1 MKDEDYLDM
10 MNDTS
15 KLLAKKRADSL
26 GNSVSSFCKSY
37 QVADNVEFWKWV
49 GRNYPNKY
57 SSAGLLKEAA
67 ISNENT
73 RRGLRTMLQGKG
85 YEWDFMKAE
94 RLKPGNIGSKY
105 YAGDDPSQFGIDVTK
120 KKLFS
125 GKVQKTYQNKAYV
138 STNNPDLHNTPKD
151 AVVVTNKEKVAY
163 AQKQG
168 YETQEF
174 MDNDSI
180 IEATDKRLNQAE
192 SGNAYSTYTLSEVA
206 GASAKAGAIGAVV
219 GMTTE
224 AVVSYKAWKNG
235 DMTDDEYL
243 SEILKSGGDAG
254 VTAGATTA
262 VMIPVQAAITTVGAS
277 SLIGIPVAFV
287 MSSAINKVVAPCFG
301 RGEYREILGKA
312 KFYQNLEGV
321 SRDFVQVAEQ
331 SANQMEAY
339 VKVMQQQQIRH
350 NQMKQLSKQLDQGL
364 EDLYKKI

>member
-15 KLLAKKRADSL
+15 KLLAKKRAESL
-26 GNSVSSFCKSY
+26 SNSATSFCKSY

-125 GKVQKTYQNKAYV
+125 GKAQKTYQNKAYV
-138 STNNPDLHNTPKD
+138 STNNPDLHNTPND

-163 AQKQG
+163 AQRQG

-180 IEATDKRLNQAE
+180 TKATDKRLNQAE
-192 SGNAYSTYTLSEVA
+192 NGGAYSTYTLSEVA
-206 GASAKAGAIGAVV
+206 GASAKAGAVGAVV
-219 GMTTE
+219 AMTTE
-224 AVVSYKAWKNG
+224 SVASYKAWKNG
-235 DMTDDEYL
+235 EITDDEYL
-243 SEILKSGGDAG
+243 SEICKSGGEAG
-254 VTAGATTA
+254 VTAAGTTA
-262 VMIPVQAAITTVGAS
+262 VMIPVQAAITTAGAS

-287 MSSAINKVVAPCFG
+287 MSSAIDKIVAPAFG
-301 RGEYREILGKA
+301 RGEYREILNDA
-312 KFYQNLEGV
+312 KLYQNLEDV

-331 SANQMEAY
+331 SANEMETY
-339 VKVMQQQQIRH
+339 MKGMQSHQSRF
-350 NQMKQLSKQLDQGL
+350 NQLREVSKKLD
-364 EDLYKKI
+364 EISKDLYDKI